1 MAKNA
6 ENESPLMKQ
15 HAEMKRKFPD
25 AMLLFRVGDF
35 YETFGEE
42 HRIRPGYTNLC
53 FAELVTEF
61 QTCGEVG
68 SGDGEDGGVVFG
80 TGGDGNLRV
89 DVGVT

>member
-35 YETFGEE
+35 YEWRAFRITHWSSTF
-42 HRIRPGYTNLC
+42 R
-53 FAELVTEF
+53 
-61 QTCGEVG
+61 
-68 SGDGEDGGVVFG
+68 DW
-80 TGGDGNLRV
+80 
-89 DVGVT
+89 